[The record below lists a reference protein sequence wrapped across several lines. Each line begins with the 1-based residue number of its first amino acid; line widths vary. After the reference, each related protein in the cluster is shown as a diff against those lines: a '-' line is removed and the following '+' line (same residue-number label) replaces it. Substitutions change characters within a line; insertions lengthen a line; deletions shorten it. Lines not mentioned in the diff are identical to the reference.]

1 MIRRQESHDEKT
13 GNERWL
19 VSYADFIT
27 LLFGFFLVMYSVSQV
42 NEAKY
47 QTLSETLSTTFLSSS
62 ESTRPKDGT
71 ELNSGSTEEQVDAN
85 EILTSETLAHQLNS
99 QLHGILDGE
108 AVAIDYSEQ
117 WVEIT
122 LDATLLFASGDAK
135 MSAGA
140 QSILTEVAEP
150 LLNVESQIEVGGHT
164 DNIPIS
170 NEHFSSN
177 WSLSSARAV
186 AVVDALTQQGIK
198 PMRLSAVGY
207 GEFRPVADNTSREGR
222 AQNRRVVLRISEVK
236 AAEKNAFQELEV
248 SPQEQNAEFV
258 PLAES
263 DFIQGLSDEQ
273 QSDVSQPAKP
283 QTVAPVELK
292 NGGLLFS
299 RDPDM
304 PRKSYR

>member
-71 ELNSGSTEEQVDAN
+71 ELNSGSAEEQVNVN
-85 EILTSETLAHQLNS
+85 EITTSEALAHQLNS
-99 QLHGILDGE
+99 QLQGILDGE

-135 MSAGA
+135 MSAGSK
-140 QSILTEVAEP
+140 SILTEVAEP
-150 LLNVESQIEVGGHT
+150 LLEVESLIEVGGHT
-164 DNIPIS
+164 DNIPIR
-170 NEHFSSN
+170 NEHFASN

-186 AVVDALTQQGIK
+186 AVVNALMQEGIK

-207 GEFRPVADNTSREGR
+207 GEFRPVADNSTPEGR

-236 AAEKNAFQELEV
+236 AAEKNASQELQIN
-248 SPQEQNAEFV
+248 PQEKNAESV

-263 DFIQGLSDEQ
+263 DFIQRLSDEQ
-273 QSDVSQPAKP
+273 
-283 QTVAPVELK
+283 
-292 NGGLLFS
+292 
-299 RDPDM
+299 
-304 PRKSYR
+304 KS